1 MKGLI
6 LGSNTRG
13 GYLDLPFEFRI
24 NFKSRMDRLEILAP
38 DYASAL

>member
-13 GYLDLPFEFRI
+13 GYLDLPFEFRF
-24 NFKSRMDRLEILAP
+24 NFSVRMDRLERLAP
-38 DYASAL
+38 DNVSAL